1 MIFAANRVRA
11 VLRRLIANWCAMV
24 SPRSN
29 DVVETGD
36 LDQVWRAEC
45 EEMKAILDRKDPR
58 RIVK

>member
-11 VLRRLIANWCAMV
+11 VQRRLIVRWAMI

-29 DVVETGD
+29 DVVEVGD
-36 LDQVWRAEC
+36 LDRIWRAEC